1 MSSIVSSKK
10 SHPFRKRWGQNFL
23 TDLNLLDKIVR
34 TINPKIKDRFL
45 EIGPGEGAL
54 TERVFPFVDSMV
66 AVEIDPLLVKEL
78 NQKSILNGIN
88 IIQGDVLLEEI
99 ERMPVKNPVRVIG
112 NIPYNITSPII
123 FWLIEQLD
131 FWDDAFIMMQKEV
144 ADRLTANV
152 NTKAYGRL
160 TVVVGAYLN
169 INQCF
174 TIKPDVFIPKPKV
187 DSAIVHFTK
196 KSIPSIKDDKYLK
209 FNKMVSTAFSQRR
222 KMLRNTLKGWDI
234 PKDVKDGIDFSR
246 RPETLT
252 IDEFASMV

>member
-1 MSSIVSSKK
+1 MNSTNKN
-10 SHPFRKRWGQNFL
+10 HPFRKRWGQNFL
-23 TDLNLLDKIVR
+23 ADTNLLDKIAR
-34 TINPKIKDRFL
+34 TIGPRSSDHFL

-54 TERVFPFVDSMV
+54 TERIFPYVEEMAV
-66 AVEIDPLLVKEL
+66 VEIDPLLVKEL
-78 NQKSILNGIN
+78 KNKPIFNGMDV
-88 IIQGDVLLEEI
+88 IQGDILLEDI
-99 ERMPVKNPVRVIG
+99 DGMPVNDPVRVIG

-131 FWDDAFIMMQKEV
+131 YWSDAHIMMQKEV

-169 INQCF
+169 IDQCF
-174 TIKPDVFIPKPKV
+174 TVKPDVFIPRPKV
-187 DSAIVHFTK
+187 DSAIVRFTK
-196 KSIPSIKDDKYLK
+196 KNTPVVDDDKYLR
-209 FNKMVSTAFSQRR
+209 FNKLVSTAFSQRR

-234 PKDVKDGIDFSR
+234 PERLQEKIDFSR